1 MIREISRL
9 LRPGGLVLLIEPS
22 LHPFAEGDRPTP
34 EAGASH
40 VPTNSGWSSF
50 WETYRACLTR
60 QGIDISIPERLAEIL
75 LATGTFEDVIQ
86 RDGNIPVGFWP
97 NDPNLLTVGQLQ
109 WMDFDLFLPA
119 VRPLLLSLGLGERH
133 VLELIANAQKDLYHP
148 PVEGLGCRVHIVHAS
163 KKMSS

>member
-97 NDPNLLTVGQLQ
+97 NE
-109 WMDFDLFLPA
+109 
-119 VRPLLLSLGLGERH
+119 RPVSSSGRRIGVQSTYSTRVEED
-133 VLELIANAQKDLYHP
+133 VELIK
-148 PVEGLGCRVHIVHAS
+148 VVVKGGI
-163 KKMSS
+163 